1 MFTETSELF
10 ALTSEQY
17 QIKRWVHCD
26 SFALR
31 CNGFFSEKKEDD
43 TPKPRACRRRKY
55 LDELI
60 PDVASPHKRRE
71 ALQRI
76 YEKPRNSEMLSLQL
90 FYFLFATFVLSD
102 MALFFKQGF
111 RIPRPIARKGAAQQK
126 EKGCNKNTCCTN
138 HDFAA
143 WCWCWCWGASN
154 IFYGCWGANNA
165 DYFVVHSGDSSWA
178 SF

>member
-1 MFTETSELF
+1 MFTETSEPLH
-10 ALTSEQY
+10 SPMNN
-17 QIKRWVHCD
+17 IKSKGEFTVIHL
-26 SFALR
+26 LR
-31 CNGFFSEKKEDD
+31 AAMGSSRKKKEDD

-90 FYFLFATFVLSD
+90 FCFLFATFVLSD

-143 WCWCWCWGASN
+143 WCWC
-154 IFYGCWGANNA
+154 
-165 DYFVVHSGDSSWA
+165 
-178 SF
+178 